1 MIPLRDA
8 RQPVASQVDA
18 DAERLAGA
26 WRVVEGAGVVPGMA
40 VEIGPD
46 RFIVAGSAQPLV
58 SEGRGRFR
66 VGDRALWVHWL
77 DADARTAALGDPE
90 GGWWMILDR
99 EGRPGERLA
108 AARTILEWY
117 GYRLSGA

>member
-1 MIPLRDA
+1 MIPVRDA
-8 RQPVASQVDA
+8 SQPVASQVDA
-18 DAERLAGA
+18 DAARLEGN

-40 VEIGPD
+40 VEIGPES
-46 RFIVAGSAQPLV
+46 FSVAGVAQSLV

-66 VGDRALWVHWL
+66 VGGRALWVHWL

-108 AARTILEWY
+108 AARTILDWY
-117 GYRLSGA
+117 GYQRPGA